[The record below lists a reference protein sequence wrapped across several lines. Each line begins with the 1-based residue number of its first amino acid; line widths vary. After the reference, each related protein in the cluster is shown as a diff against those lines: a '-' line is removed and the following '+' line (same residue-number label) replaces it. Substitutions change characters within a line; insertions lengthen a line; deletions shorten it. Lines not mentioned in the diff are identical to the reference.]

1 MRVSRR
7 YILIDFAPPDSYR
20 KCLGGNATRA
30 FLLLTFA
37 LSLNFASATP
47 FISKDSLSSVSTP
60 MIGIDGIRAFPE
72 ITELSTNRSFDPITI
87 QDIADDSLQQKRA
100 RAHSLREDVEKAQ
113 RFRETL
119 DAFSVIDLPLGVVRS
134 GGLVDYSIIIDKIT
148 FTPQGS
154 ILDAYVSFTIPQTGD
169 RIAFGGLVPLSR
181 DGGIVGTAKIYLL
194 GDHYVK
200 LSETSLLTLVG
211 SKDRGTFVEID
222 CNGFKGMSIEA
233 TVEFSKDILVPE
245 DAQGKAKENER
256 LKVNFQTYVQDWNE
270 LLVKVNMPP
279 FQIKGLKDVGFQI
292 EDAYLDWS
300 DLTNP
305 QGLAFPPDY
314 ESAYLTSGNTNLWRG
329 FFLKKAQVRLPNKF
343 SEAGNGQR
351 TAFGVE
357 NMIVDDTGFS
367 GKIFAEYLVQA
378 GDMNGWSFTLDRFQ
392 AGIVSNQL
400 KEFEL
405 AGQLTVPAF
414 KKEGKDAQMGY
425 RASRGANGNYIFAVS
440 LADEVKLPLWAA
452 DVSLYR
458 GSTVTVTEKNDKFYP
473 SASLNGMI
481 SIKALSNGPK
491 AEIAGVRFEN
501 LVLSTEA
508 PHFRPGTF
516 GVGSAEEG
524 AKASGFPLVI
534 KNIGIKSNTAEQK
547 VGLSMDVTVNIGGN
561 PAEEGFSGTAGLIV
575 WGNMNAN
582 PPSANV
588 ETPQTGSGSKWQFD
602 KVELTALGI
611 SIKKPG
617 VLVLE
622 GQVRFF
628 DSDPI
633 YGDGFNGQL
642 TGQFGKGIKA
652 QANAIFG
659 KTPTYRYWFADALV
673 TIDGGI
679 ALAPGLG
686 AYGFSGG
693 FYSKMKQAARG
704 SGSAIGQTA
713 SGITYLPDE
722 NSMGLRAFMAFGSY
736 PKKEALNGDVTFS
749 MEMNRHGG
757 INRVSLEGNAYFL
770 TPQFSLTADVAKR
783 SGLEMAEGVKKTVD
797 KLVPKSQ
804 VYGSVKLLFDNQ
816 NDVFHGDIEVYVN
829 VVGGLVKGIGDGN
842 KAGWAVLHFSPGE
855 WYVLIG
861 TPDQPIGLEVAR
873 LFKAKSYFMMGKNL
887 PGSPPPPAKVSE
899 ILGGIDLDYMR
910 DMNSLESGFGLAFGM
925 AFSVDT
931 GDLRFLMFYGRFAAG
946 AGFDIMLKNYG
957 TSYHCEGSNEPLGI
971 NGWYANGQAYAY
983 VEGKIGIRVNLRFY
997 KGDFDILAIGA
1008 AAVLQAKGPNP
1019 FWMKGTVGGYYRI
1032 LGGLVKGSCRFEVT
1046 VGKECKPV
1054 GESNPLQDVSI
1065 IAEVS
1070 PVTGTNEVDVFNAP
1084 QVAFNIPVGE
1094 VFEITDIDDNKRNFK
1109 AELVEFSVKEGST
1122 LIHGEL
1128 QWNSSKDVVVFNA
1141 HDILPPRKQIKAQVK
1156 VQFKQKLASLWVPV
1170 SYDGK
1175 IVEEMMETTFTTG
1188 EAPDF
1193 IPPSNVQVSYPLI
1206 GQYNFYPAEYDKG
1219 FIQLKKGQPYLFEN
1233 DPKWIKLARMT
1244 VLGDQQRYKEFDMR
1258 YDAGVKRVNFS
1269 IPSDLPLATIHKF
1282 ELLNIPRQN
1291 QIIDANVEKVSTELI
1306 ADQAGTAELT
1316 TKRLEGQVEV
1326 LETSSLYKSEFRTST
1341 YRNFVDKMNSI
1352 RPTATFR
1359 ISPSIN
1365 IFQLIGPIG
1374 GVETFDYAEL
1384 SNGPGYE
1391 KLIAL
1396 EAIVQDNKWFN
1407 SYVFPLVY
1415 EGYPLMGIASIRYR
1429 SDIKELGLPPFKDIY
1444 LTQQKNDLSILNG
1457 EPSLSPTEAFRETVV
1472 RFNLMQSMHGD
1483 YLDIQNSV
1491 VNKVIGH
1498 PELVTPRLSKL
1509 ILETFPW
1516 IRYGPYKF
1524 RLHYRIPGTD
1534 VISSSLTWE
1543 LFNRIPDND

>member
-1 MRVSRR
+1 MRISRS
-7 YILIDFAPPDSYR
+7 ILPDFTSPDSYR
-20 KCLGGNATRA
+20 ERFCGYSART
-30 FLLLTFA
+30 LLLFTFV

-47 FISKDSLSSVSTP
+47 FVSKDSLSSVSTP
-60 MIGIDGIRAFPE
+60 MVGFDCTRAFPE
-72 ITELSTNRSFDPITI
+72 ITRLSSNQSFDPITI

-279 FQIKGLKDVGFQI
+279 FQIKGLQDVGFQI

-305 QGLAFPPDY
+305 QGLTFPPDY
-314 ESAYLTSGNTNLWRG
+314 ESAYLTSGNNNLWRG

-343 SEAGNGQR
+343 SEAGGGQR
-351 TAFGVE
+351 TAIGVE

-378 GDMNGWSFTLDRFQ
+378 GDMNGWSFTLDRFK

-458 GSTVTVTEKNDKFYP
+458 GSAVTVKEKNDKFYP

-481 SIKALSNGPK
+481 SIKALNKGPK
-491 AEIAGVRFEN
+491 ADIAGVRFEN

-508 PHFRPGTF
+508 PYFRPGTF

-561 PAEEGFSGTAGLIV
+561 PSEEGFSGTAGLIV
-575 WGNMNAN
+575 WGDMNSTS
-582 PPSANV
+582 PPTTV
-588 ETPQTGSGSKWQFD
+588 ESPSTGTGSKWQFD
-602 KVELTALGI
+602 RVELTALGI

-617 VLVLE
+617 VFVLA

-628 DSDPI
+628 DNDPI

-642 TGQFGKGIKA
+642 SGEFGKGIKA

-659 KTPTYRYWFADALV
+659 KTTTYRYWFADALV
-673 TIDGGI
+673 TIDGGV

-704 SGSAIGQTA
+704 SGSVIGQTA

-722 NSMGLRAFMAFGSY
+722 NSMGLRAYMAFGSY
-736 PKKEALNGDVTFS
+736 PKKEALNGDVTFGI
-749 MEMNRHGG
+749 EMNRHGG
-757 INRVSLEGNAYFL
+757 INRVSLDGSAYFL
-770 TPQFSLTADVAKR
+770 TPQFSISADVAKR
-783 SGLEMAEGVKKTVD
+783 SGLEMAEGVKNTVD

-899 ILGGIDLDYMR
+899 ILGGVDLDYMR
-910 DMNSLESGFGLAFGM
+910 DMNSLESGLGLAFGM

-957 TSYHCEGSNEPLGI
+957 TSFHCEGSNEPMGI

-1019 FWMKGTVGGYYRI
+1019 FWMRGTVGGYYRI
-1032 LGGLVKGSCRFEVT
+1032 LGGLVKGHCRFDVT

-1054 GESNPLQDVSI
+1054 GEQELLADVSI

-1070 PVTGTNEVDVFNAP
+1070 PGEGVKDVDVFVVP
-1084 QVAFNIPVGE
+1084 QAAFNIPIGE
-1094 VFEITDIDDNKRNFK
+1094 VFNVTDAQKK
-1109 AELVEFSVKEGST
+1109 AHKFRATLKEFSLNQGST
-1122 LIHGEL
+1122 KVAGVLK
-1128 QWNSSKDVVVFNA
+1128 WNDKKDVLVIDTEDILYPFKNYEAKAVVVFEEFIGN
-1141 HDILPPRKQIKAQVK
+1141 Q
-1156 VQFKQKLASLWVPV
+1156 WVP
-1170 SYDGK
+1170 STFKGK
-1175 IVEEMMETTFTTG
+1175 IVEETVSHKFTSG
-1188 EAPDF
+1188 EAPDM
-1193 IPPSNVQVSYPLI
+1193 IPANNIDLAYPLP
-1206 GQYNFYPAEYDKG
+1206 GQFNFYPKEWPEG
-1219 FIQLKKGQPYLFEN
+1219 FIKLKKGQPYLFEKK
-1233 DPKWIKLARMT
+1233 PGIVQKARLSGSDAVPVVDFDYSYDNST
-1244 VLGDQQRYKEFDMR
+1244 KKVTFGLPDLELQKAFYLDLVDVPTDVLKD
-1258 YDAGVKRVNFS
+1258 
-1269 IPSDLPLATIHKF
+1269 
-1282 ELLNIPRQN
+1282 
-1291 QIIDANVEKVSTELI
+1291 IDRNVETKTNEVSS
-1306 ADQAGTAELT
+1306 AAGNIQVSSKTITRQLT
-1316 TKRLEGQVEV
+1316 QREV
-1326 LETSSLYKSEFRTST
+1326 KSIYNSYFRTSKYQSFREKIGGLT
-1341 YRNFVDKMNSI
+1341 LSNSFTVDQ
-1352 RPTATFR
+1352 
-1359 ISPSIN
+1359 SIN
-1365 IFQLIGPIG
+1365 VFRLSAYLRGD
-1374 GVETFDYAEL
+1374 EFFDANEL
-1384 SNGPGYE
+1384 GLLPG
-1391 KLIAL
+1391 IDQSMIL
-1396 EAIVQDNKWFN
+1396 EIDLKN
-1407 SYVFPLVY
+1407 SPWYKEDVFPLLY
-1415 EGYPLMGIASIRYR
+1415 EGYPLLGH
-1429 SDIKELGLPPFKDIY
+1429 IKLNRDTSLLGLPPVRSAVV
-1444 LTQQKNDLSILNG
+1444 TQSKNGFWFDSNDLAQIPIYDGVTTLNNDLMLTM
-1457 EPSLSPTEAFRETVV
+1457 PVDYYDLQSQVADIIVDHPDV
-1472 RFNLMQSMHGD
+1472 FN
-1483 YLDIQNSV
+1483 
-1491 VNKVIGH
+1491 
-1498 PELVTPRLSKL
+1498 PRLGRL
-1509 ILETFPW
+1509 IFQPFPVM
-1516 IRYGPYKF
+1516 RRGPYDIHVKY
-1524 RLHYRIPGTD
+1524 LIPG
-1534 VISSSLTWE
+1534 IAQPSSTTKWTL
-1543 LFNRIPDND
+1543 NKR